1 MGSCSFCHSLRNQC
15 DRDCPRSWDTDNILC
30 PSGVHVLGHELL
42 RVQVLDF
49 AGAKRREDESDT
61 YIIILYVEEI

>member
-1 MGSCSFCHSLRNQC
+1 MTGTVPGLGTQTTFS
-15 DRDCPRSWDTDNILC
+15 
-30 PSGVHVLGHELL
+30 VLVERVPGHELL

-49 AGAKRREDESDT
+49 AGAERREDESDT

>member
-1 MGSCSFCHSLRNQC
+1 MSSSDF
-15 DRDCPRSWDTDNILC
+15 
-30 PSGVHVLGHELL
+30 
-42 RVQVLDF
+42 QVLDS